1 MRLFAKII
9 FSTATTLATV
19 VSAAS
24 LEDAQKAY
32 VSGNWKGAAEAF
44 EAVCPTLDMAK
55 RSECALWGVLA
66 RSQTGNSKDFSAA
79 KKRLDSL
86 IFATADSLPVVSDLY
101 MTRAQFE
108 LYLKRPDLSYKS
120 LKASYAKARPSQLA
134 VIYQVCQS
142 LYKVNTVDSVHSLC
156 AEIERAK
163 TSPRITS
170 SEFQTSTAS
179 SSSAPKD
186 STTCS
191 SSSAL
196 SSASEATS
204 SAAEALSSVA
214 EVVPASV
221 DEAAPT
227 GDWSLQLGAFS
238 IQANAEMLA
247 NSLKAKKIDA
257 RIIEAK
263 HDDRTLYLVQTGGFA
278 SRDEALKYGEEVL
291 SKHHLEYTPVKKL

>member
-1 MRLFAKII
+1 MRLFAKVL
-9 FSTATTLATV
+9 FASLTTLAIST
-19 VSAAS
+19 SAAT

-44 EAVCPTLDMAK
+44 EAVCPTLDLSK

-86 IFATADSLPVVSDLY
+86 IFATPDSLPVVSDLY

-120 LKASYAKARPSQLA
+120 LKASFAKARPNQLA

-142 LYKVNTVDSVHSLC
+142 LYKVSTIDSVHSFC

-163 TSPRITS
+163 TSPIAS
-170 SEFQTSTAS
+170 STSTAS
-179 SSSAPKD
+179 SSSAQAD
-186 STTCS
+186 SVIAS

-196 SSASEATS
+196 SSA
-204 SAAEALSSVA
+204 A
-214 EVVPASV
+214 EVAPAPV
-221 DEAAPT
+221 AEAAPA

-257 RIIEAK
+257 RVIEVK
-263 HDDRTLYLVQTGGFA
+263 HDDRTLYLVQTGAFA
-278 SRDEALKYGEEVL
+278 NRDEAMKYGEEVL

>member
-1 MRLFAKII
+1 MRLFAKVL
-9 FSTATTLATV
+9 FASLTTLAI
-19 VSAAS
+19 SASATT

-44 EAVCPTLDMAK
+44 EAVCPTLDLSK

-86 IFATADSLPVVSDLY
+86 IFATPDSLPVVSDLY

-120 LKASYAKARPSQLA
+120 LKASFAKARPNQLA

-142 LYKVNTVDSVHSLC
+142 LYKVSTIDSVHSFC

-163 TSPRITS
+163 TSPIAS
-170 SEFQTSTAS
+170 STSTAS
-179 SSSAPKD
+179 SSSAQAD
-186 STTCS
+186 SVIAS

-196 SSASEATS
+196 SSA
-204 SAAEALSSVA
+204 A
-214 EVVPASV
+214 EVAPAPV
-221 DEAAPT
+221 AEAAPA

-257 RIIEAK
+257 RVIEVK
-263 HDDRTLYLVQTGGFA
+263 HDDRTLYLVQTGAFA
-278 SRDEALKYGEEVL
+278 NRDEAMKYGEEVL

>member
-1 MRLFAKII
+1 MRLFAKVL
-9 FSTATTLATV
+9 FASLTTLAISA
-19 VSAAS
+19 SAAT

-44 EAVCPTLDMAK
+44 EAVCPTLDLSK

-86 IFATADSLPVVSDLY
+86 IFATPDSLPVVSDLY

-120 LKASYAKARPSQLA
+120 LKASFAKARPNQLA

-142 LYKVNTVDSVHSLC
+142 LYKVSTIDSVHSFC
-156 AEIERAK
+156 AEIEHAK
-163 TSPRITS
+163 TSPIAS
-170 SEFQTSTAS
+170 STSTAS
-179 SSSAPKD
+179 SSSAQAD
-186 STTCS
+186 SVIAS

-196 SSASEATS
+196 SSA
-204 SAAEALSSVA
+204 A
-214 EVVPASV
+214 EVAPAPV
-221 DEAAPT
+221 AEAAPA
-227 GDWSLQLGAFS
+227 GDWALQLGAFS

-257 RIIEAK
+257 RVIEVK
-263 HDDRTLYLVQTGGFA
+263 HDDSTLYLVQTGAFA
-278 SRDEALKYGEEVL
+278 NRDEAMKYGEEVL

>member
-1 MRLFAKII
+1 MRLFAKVL
-9 FSTATTLATV
+9 FASLTTLAISA
-19 VSAAS
+19 SAAT

-44 EAVCPTLDMAK
+44 EAVCPTLDLSK

-86 IFATADSLPVVSDLY
+86 IFATPDSLPVVSDLY

-120 LKASYAKARPSQLA
+120 LKASFAKARPNQLA

-142 LYKVNTVDSVHSLC
+142 LYKVSTIDSVHSFC

-163 TSPRITS
+163 TSPIAS
-170 SEFQTSTAS
+170 STSTAS
-179 SSSAPKD
+179 SSSAQAD
-186 STTCS
+186 SVIAS

-196 SSASEATS
+196 SSA
-204 SAAEALSSVA
+204 A
-214 EVVPASV
+214 EVAPAPV
-221 DEAAPT
+221 AEAAPA

-257 RIIEAK
+257 RVIEVK
-263 HDDRTLYLVQTGGFA
+263 HDDRTLYLVQTGAFA
-278 SRDEALKYGEEVL
+278 NRDEAMKYGEEVL

>member
-1 MRLFAKII
+1 MRLFAKVL
-9 FSTATTLATV
+9 FASLTTLAISA
-19 VSAAS
+19 SAAT

-44 EAVCPTLDMAK
+44 EAVCPTLDLSK

-86 IFATADSLPVVSDLY
+86 IFATPDSLPVVSDLY

-120 LKASYAKARPSQLA
+120 LKASFAKARPNQLA

-142 LYKVNTVDSVHSLC
+142 LYKVSTIDSVHSFC
-156 AEIERAK
+156 AEIERTK
-163 TSPRITS
+163 TSPIAS
-170 SEFQTSTAS
+170 STSTAS
-179 SSSAPKD
+179 SSSAQAD
-186 STTCS
+186 SVIAS

-196 SSASEATS
+196 SSAAEPISSASEVLS
-204 SAAEALSSVA
+204 SAAEVA
-214 EVVPASV
+214 PAPV
-221 DEAAPT
+221 AEAAPA

-257 RIIEAK
+257 RVIEAK
-263 HDDRTLYLVQTGGFA
+263 HDDRTLYLVQTGAFA
-278 SRDEALKYGEEVL
+278 NRDEAMKYGEEVL